1 MRKLDQCVQSI
12 YGGKE
17 WQKEDHEKIIAVFQT
32 WGVEGLKT
40 EIQREYVDF
49 MEVKGAE
56 SEDQRW
62 LQNFEL
68 REDKRMTET
77 ENV

>member
-1 MRKLDQCVQSI
+1 M
-12 YGGKE
+12 
-17 WQKEDHEKIIAVFQT
+17 
-32 WGVEGLKT
+32 EGLKT
-40 EIQREYVDF
+40 EIQREYGDF